1 MKKLFTLL
9 TMLVVGIGSS
19 WADDFTPDANAEY
32 TLQCCATDHSGFIGL
47 NNGAL
52 DGRSAIGTRFKFES
66 ATGGYYIKV
75 VDANKYFNWNNN
87 DAVLSEG
94 PSTVWEVTSS
104 TYIPGKYRIAPSGTA
119 SNEGLNNN
127 ETNKATHLKI
137 GPFND
142 ASNACS
148 HWTIRAITIPSNCNA
163 YIGGVT
169 TGNYTIDET
178 KWKTQGNWSLTD
190 TWKGNGPGCN
200 GSDMWSPIYLQDIT
214 SGTIPSTQDNKDNI
228 YLEGWT
234 FRMTANHSTF
244 TINQVKKIQSD
255 CYLTL
260 KNTSVV
266 TMNFG
271 NGQQNPFTVN
281 LNEGTGNIL
290 NFVMT
295 SSNFG
300 SQITLNYGDV
310 TKNSNRKF
318 NASASSSR
326 TINRLIFSAALTD
339 PTEDN
344 TVESIPLAEFAN
356 NVTITNKT
364 FNISGTDGWTEVG
377 SEAELS
383 TQFINGKY
391 YYVEDTA
398 TGVKLHTYKETTK
411 IGYTVAENSTET
423 LSQIDNYEN
432 YDSYTVPSNSTLII
446 DIDDFNLKRIYGTGN
461 IGITSGKTLVVSTAG
476 FDLTRITGEGN
487 VTLNHDASLADG
499 KHTNATGTLTVNEG
513 VKLSMGS
520 GQTTNA
526 SVKSFSNVVLM
537 GTLHFNTQKNEL
549 NNLTVP
555 ENKTGV
561 IFSYDMNTSDYK
573 FELKGTTTINTG
585 AKLITCN
592 RWKFKSEITKLAG
605 SGVWEICGTTGSNYA
620 YDHQSKERSLNTVL
634 DATTFTGTI
643 NLNNVPSDNHPSTH
657 ISTVTVEG
665 NLVGCTLKK
674 TTGDYF
680 YYSGAN
686 LNGTTLEGVIL
697 NGSARINTS
706 NTVNIKNLAGNNL
719 SNTTNNYALV
729 GTGTLNLEGDCDF
742 TKKSDNSDCD
752 CANIGY
758 RSGSSIVIKSGA
770 NVKAAKISYDTGD
783 NAAIIVE
790 GTLVATKLHGDVTL
804 VESSVTTLSDA
815 TPFNEGAVTVSGNA
829 TLNLSAANIT
839 LNQPITIASGKT
851 LTIDGASTAAITL
864 NSIDRSMAGYTFTN
878 CTSVVVQF
886 TETGAEYAA
895 GGFTITNIP
904 SGVTVKVKKY
914 GATDYET
921 VIPVDGTATISHSVE
936 VSGSAA
942 WLDYTFNEST
952 KSFNIHSPADKLIN
966 NAGNA
971 GSGNNL
977 NIDGNYTTATSYN
990 DDGTL
995 KVMSTPYRGI
1005 DWPTNYTVAVAGN
1018 VPDVENGCLVAFG
1031 SSTNGSN
1038 NYLAIIR
1045 GASQNEIKLVKG
1057 HTISKQFEVIS
1068 TMSAANAT
1076 ALSHLVVFTKNG
1088 NTFTVYLDG
1097 VQKTQVTYSETLG
1110 GGFQIGSV
1118 HGGVNDNSG
1127 STGIV
1132 RVDAMDDAT
1141 AKAKVFAKTVRV
1153 YDYVISDD
1161 QMSQLTEEFQYTS
1174 FGGTYSRTISA
1185 NGNLSAS
1192 NAWLNKGS
1200 QGNVDV
1206 PVNAVVDEV
1215 TYYPDVEVTTTAAS
1229 TLTVNADMDAENIT
1243 FDGTGKLTIVSDGEH
1258 NIHIY
1263 GSLTANGPISVK
1275 YGETNLSAVPVT
1287 IGESGSVEF
1296 DFSASD
1302 FSGVTTS
1309 TDYPITGNTSDYGN
1323 KVTGVYPSD
1332 TDHTFTIT
1340 HKSTTN
1346 SYYLTVGPSVAFFQQ
1361 QAIDLVTPYYNG
1373 QHVGTGLGKY
1383 TISLGETSYANFYEF
1398 GTAVMSWASLEDC
1411 VEPTIAINQ
1420 PTSGYY
1426 QIKSKFN
1433 ENTGYYLSYDNDNN
1447 NDGKAIQTTTTDA
1460 KNIFYIEV
1468 GNSNSSIKSY
1478 STGFYFGN
1486 ATYSN
1491 YTSATNDPIKWTFS
1505 EGANKGTY
1513 TLTSTYSGSN
1523 ILYGWSGA
1531 SSKSYAD
1538 RNATATGDGHTDWIL
1553 IPIAKEDLPVI
1564 EAPGSTTTNPVIL
1577 GNITSTDD
1585 VTGKIDASATFV
1597 DLSDATISASI
1608 DEIKAE
1614 VEKIN
1619 SNAIIIAP
1627 EGTSVAS
1634 TTTNVLLTTDTEN
1647 TYTCN
1652 NLQLN
1657 DDVIAQFTSETNFT
1671 NTKVTYS
1678 RAATASQWGTIYLP
1692 YDPEVEEGVTYYE
1705 LTATEENYLKFT
1717 KVDNPEANTPYMYKK
1732 TTADDMS
1739 VTNTST
1745 SATFALGGDTDPH
1758 KGSGVNNYHL
1768 VGILTNSS
1776 IVENDGIAAK
1786 AGYNKI
1792 IDPNA
1797 YYFKNTDNTFRP
1809 LPTSNIFSMKAFRCY
1824 LTSSTNAR
1832 QNVLGFSYEDNG
1844 QPTGVSIIES
1854 EDGNTVDVIF
1864 DLNGR
1869 RLQNAK
1875 KGINI
1880 INGKKVIK

>member
-1 MKKLFTLL
+1 MKKLFIFL
-9 TMLVVGIGSS
+9 TMLVLGISGM
-19 WADDFTPDANAEY
+19 WGDDFTPDANAEY

-75 VDANKYFNWNNN
+75 VDANKYFNWNND
-87 DAVLSEG
+87 DAELG
-94 PSTVWEVTSS
+94 ANPQTVWEVTSS
-104 TYIPGKYRIAPSGTA
+104 IHIPGKYRIAPVGT
-119 SNEGLNNN
+119 SSTKGLNNN
-127 ETNKATHLKI
+127 ETSKATHLKI

-142 ASNACS
+142 ASNVCS

-214 SGTIPSTQDNKDNI
+214 SGTIPSTQDNI
-228 YLEGWT
+228 YLEGWN
-234 FRMTANHSTF
+234 FRMIANHSTF
-244 TINQVKKIQSD
+244 TINKVFKIQGD

-281 LNEGTGNIL
+281 LNKGTGNIL

-391 YYVEDTA
+391 YYVENTA
-398 TGVKLHTYKETTK
+398 TGVKLHIYKETTK

-526 SVKSFSNVVLM
+526 SVKSFTSVELK
-537 GTLHFNTQKNEL
+537 GILSFDTQQNEL
-549 NNLTVP
+549 NNVTVP
-555 ENKTGV
+555 DNQTGV
-561 IFSYDMNTSDYK
+561 IFSNDIGAEENNYK
-573 FELKGTTTINTG
+573 LQLKGNTTIGNN

-592 RWKFKSEITKLAG
+592 RWNFQLEMANLTG
-605 SGVWEICGTTGSNYA
+605 SGEWEICGTDDGQYE
-620 YDHQSKERSLNTVL
+620 YEHQSLEKSINTIN
-634 DATTFTGTI
+634 DASGFTGTI
-643 NLNNVPSDNHPSTH
+643 NLNTIPKNQHPNTNTSK
-657 ISTVTVEG
+657 VTIGGSLGACEV
-665 NLVGCTLKK
+665 KK
-674 TTGDYF
+674 TSGDYI
-680 YYSGAN
+680 YYTGHN
-686 LNGTTLEGVIL
+686 LDGTTLDGVIL
-697 NGSARINTS
+697 EGTTRITTS
-706 NTVNIKNLAGNNL
+706 NTVTIRDLAGNNL

-742 TKKSDNSDCD
+742 TKKSDNSDCG
-752 CANIGY
+752 CANIGC

-783 NAAIIVE
+783 NAAITVE
-790 GTLVATKLHGDVTL
+790 GTLTATKLHGPVTL
-804 VESSVTTLSDA
+804 AEGSVTTLSDA

-921 VIPVDGTATISHSVE
+921 VTPTDGTVKISHSVE

-942 WLDYTFNEST
+942 WLDYTFNLST
-952 KSFNIHSPADKLIN
+952 KDKNTGTSGNVIK

-971 GSGNNL
+971 GESGNELTLDSN
-977 NIDGNYTTATSYN
+977 NGYQYTPSNSYN
-990 DDGTL
+990 DNGTL
-995 KVMSTPYRGI
+995 KVMSTPWRNI
-1005 DWPTNYTVAVAGN
+1005 TWPTNYTVAVAGN
-1018 VPDVENGCLVAFG
+1018 VPDIENGCLVAFG
-1031 SSTNGSN
+1031 THDGG
-1038 NYLAIIR
+1038 YLAILR
-1045 GASQNEIKLVKG
+1045 GDANNKILLVKG
-1057 HTISKQFEVIS
+1057 KGNNHFETIS
-1068 TMSAANAT
+1068 TMTAANAT
-1076 ALSHLVVFTKNG
+1076 ELSHLVVFTKNG

-1110 GGFQIGSV
+1110 GGFQIGSI
-1118 HGGVNDNSG
+1118 HGGITN
-1127 STGIV
+1127 TGIE
-1132 RVDAMDDAT
+1132 RVTYITDET
-1141 AKAKVFAKTVRV
+1141 KKAKVFAKAIRV
-1153 YDYVISDD
+1153 YNYVISDA
-1161 QMSQLTEEFQYTS
+1161 QMEALKTEFPYTS
-1174 FGGTYSRTISA
+1174 LGGKYTRTITEDS
-1185 NGNLSAS
+1185 NLSATG
-1192 NAWLNKGS
+1192 AWLNTDD
-1200 QGNVDV
+1200 QGNVDI
-1206 PVNAVVDEV
+1206 PVNAVRDGV
-1215 TYYPDVEVTTTAAS
+1215 TYYPDVEITTTAAS
-1229 TLTVNADMDAENIT
+1229 TLTVNADMDTENIK
-1243 FDGTGKLTIVSDGEH
+1243 FDGAGKLTIASDDTH
-1258 NIHIY
+1258 HINIY
-1263 GSLTANGPISVK
+1263 GSVTANGPVSVK
-1275 YGETNLSAVPVT
+1275 YGEIDLTAVPVS

-1332 TDHTFTIT
+1332 EYHTFTIT
-1340 HKSTTN
+1340 YKSTTN
-1346 SYYLTVGPSVAFFQQ
+1346 SYYLTVGPSVALKRQ

-1373 QHVGTGLGKY
+1373 RYVGTGLGKY
-1383 TISLGETSYANFYEF
+1383 TISLGETSYAEMADF
-1398 GTAVMSWASLEDC
+1398 GTAVMSWQTLEDC

-1420 PTSGYY
+1420 PTSAFYR
-1426 QIKSKFN
+1426 IKSGDKYLQDARKSDSATQRTLTDAAGANSAETIFYLDNNKFIGYK
-1433 ENTGYYLSYDNDNN
+1433 TGYGFGFSVCQTQDTEQLNTQLFTESAEMGKYTIQSQQGTCTSADNN
-1447 NDGKAIQTTTTDA
+1447 VGYWGVEGSDLSREADAASGACWKLEPATSVPVTLKASALGYATFCCPVPVKIPSGVEAFVSKIEGNTIKLFRIENFKDA
-1460 KNIFYIEV
+1460 DENVVIPANTAVMLHNKNF
-1468 GNSNSSIKSY
+1468 NSQ
-1478 STGFYFGN
+1478 
-1486 ATYSN
+1486 
-1491 YTSATNDPIKWTFS
+1491 DETFS
-1505 EGANKGTY
+1505 FEIAE
-1513 TLTSTYSGSN
+1513 YSGEGITDN
-1523 ILYGWSGA
+1523 GF
-1531 SSKSYAD
+1531 
-1538 RNATATGDGHTDWIL
+1538 DGT
-1553 IPIAKEDLPVI
+1553 IA
-1564 EAPGSTTTNPVIL
+1564 
-1577 GNITSTDD
+1577 
-1585 VTGKIDASATFV
+1585 
-1597 DLSDATISASI
+1597 
-1608 DEIKAE
+1608 AE
-1614 VEKIN
+1614 
-1619 SNAIIIAP
+1619 SM
-1627 EGTSVAS
+1627 VAG
-1634 TTTNVLLTTDTEN
+1634 N
-1647 TYTCN
+1647 TYYSLRTWKVN
-1652 NLQLN
+1652 G
-1657 DDVIAQFTSETNFT
+1657 VPTKVGFATKTSGSLAGFKAWICEEGQSARNFT
-1671 NTKVTYS
+1671 IVFDS
-1678 RAATASQWGTIYLP
+1678 DS
-1692 YDPEVEEGVTYYE
+1692 DPTGIVE
-1705 LTATEENYLKFT
+1705 
-1717 KVDNPEANTPYMYKK
+1717 
-1732 TTADDMS
+1732 
-1739 VTNTST
+1739 
-1745 SATFALGGDTDPH
+1745 ALGLEDA
-1758 KGSGVNNYHL
+1758 N
-1768 VGILTNSS
+1768 
-1776 IVENDGIAAK
+1776 VEI
-1786 AGYNKI
+1786 Y
-1792 IDPNA
+1792 
-1797 YYFKNTDNTFRP
+1797 
-1809 LPTSNIFSMKAFRCY
+1809 
-1824 LTSSTNAR
+1824 
-1832 QNVLGFSYEDNG
+1832 
-1844 QPTGVSIIES
+1844 
-1854 EDGNTVDVIF
+1854 

-1869 RLQNAK
+1869 KLSSYKR
-1875 KGINI
+1875 GINI
-1880 INGKKVIK
+1880 VNGKKVMVK